1 MLDGR
6 PLIDAHQHPVRLPTV
21 KRAWLDWAEQYGQ
34 PGWRDAYDSDGVI
47 VPQAFDDLMRAEGV
61 DHALVICEYSP
72 KATGMQ
78 SAEDLLPLVRHN
90 PARFSL
96 IANVNPHLHHPAR
109 DELARQLGLGAIAL
123 KVHPVH
129 GGFNPADP
137 ALYPA
142 YQACAERGLPVVV
155 HCGTSTFPGSSNEL
169 ADPALLIPVLRDF
182 PGLTVVL
189 AHGGRGWWYDAAAS
203 LALLH
208 ENVWIE
214 LSGLPP
220 HRLPHYYARF
230 DLARLARKF
239 IFGTDWPGVPGIA
252 RNARALAGLGL
263 DEEVLAGVLAG
274 NAINVYPGLAN
285 MLQSLDVTPY

>member
-1 MLDGR
+1 
-6 PLIDAHQHPVRLPTV
+6 V
-21 KRAWLDWAEQYGQ
+21 
-34 PGWRDAYDSDGVI
+34 
-47 VPQAFDDLMRAEGV
+47 
-61 DHALVICEYSP
+61 
-72 KATGMQ
+72 
-78 SAEDLLPLVRHN
+78 
-90 PARFSL
+90 
-96 IANVNPHLHHPAR
+96 R

-129 GGFNPADP
+129 GGFSPNDP

-142 YQACAERGLPVVV
+142 YQACAEQGLPVVV
-155 HCGTSTFPGSSNEL
+155 HCGTSTFPGASNEF

-182 PGLTVVL
+182 PGLTVVI

-230 DLARLARKF
+230 DLRRLARRF

-252 RNARALAGLGL
+252 RNARALAALGL

-274 NAINVYPGLAN
+274 NAMRVYPGLLN
-285 MLQSLDVTPY
+285 VLQSLDATPQ

>member
-21 KRAWLDWAEQYGQ
+21 KPAWLDWAERYGQ
-34 PGWRDAYDSDGVI
+34 PGWREAYSGDGAI
-47 VPQAFDDLMRAEGV
+47 IPQAFDELMRAEGV

-72 KATGMQ
+72 KATGIQ
-78 SAEDLLPLVRHN
+78 PAEDLLPLIRHN
-90 PARFSL
+90 PGRFSL
-96 IANVNPHLHHPAR
+96 IASLNPHLHYPVAG
-109 DELARQLGLGAIAL
+109 ELARQLALGAIAL

-129 GGFNPADP
+129 GGFSPADP

-182 PGLTVVL
+182 PGLTVVI

-208 ENVWIE
+208 ENAWIE

-230 DLARLARKF
+230 DLRRLARKF

-252 RNARALAGLGL
+252 RNARALAALGLG
-263 DEEVLAGVLAG
+263 EEVLAGVLAG
-274 NAINVYPGLAN
+274 HAMNVYPGLAN
-285 MLQSLDVTPY
+285 VLQSLDATP

>member
-6 PLIDAHQHPVRLPTV
+6 PLIDAHQHPVRLSTV
-21 KRAWLDWAEQYGQ
+21 KPAWMDWAERFGQ
-34 PGWRDAYDSDGVI
+34 PGWREAYTADGEI
-47 VPQAFDDLMRAEGV
+47 VPQALGALMQAEGV

-72 KATGMQ
+72 KTTGMQ
-78 SAEDLLPLVRHN
+78 PAEDLLPLTAHD
-90 PARFSL
+90 PGRFSL
-96 IANVNPHLHHPAR
+96 VANVNPHLHYPVDA
-109 DELARQLGLGAIAL
+109 ELARQQALGAVAL

-129 GGFNPADP
+129 GGFSPADP

-142 YQACAERGLPVVV
+142 YQACVTEGLPVVV
-155 HCGTSTFPGSSNEL
+155 HCGTSSFPGSANEL
-169 ADPALLIPVLRDF
+169 ADPALLLPVLRDF

-220 HRLPHYYARF
+220 QRLPHYYARF
-230 DLARLARKF
+230 DLRRLARKF
-239 IFGTDWPGVPGIA
+239 IFGTDWQACPASPATPVPWPRSAWTTTCSPGCS
-252 RNARALAGLGL
+252 RATRWPCTRGS
-263 DEEVLAGVLAG
+263 G
-274 NAINVYPGLAN
+274 NMPQIF
-285 MLQSLDVTPY
+285 DVTP